1 MEAENTVNTPKVPSW
16 YVIHVFSSYELMVK
30 NNLELM
36 IENNHLQDFIFE
48 ISIPVKEEIVER
60 NGKRKVVE
68 RKKFPGYVFIKMI
81 HTQEV
86 GYLVIN
92 TRGVT
97 GFCGPQG
104 KPLPLTD
111 EEIKKMGL
119 EQRDAESLDIREGDL
134 IRVISG
140 AFESNLGTID
150 KIYADKQKVK
160 VTMQLFGRETPVE
173 LEFNQIEKVSSN
185 TKFDD

>member
-1 MEAENTVNTPKVPSW
+1 MENQNNMQVAPKW
-16 YVIHVFSSYELMVK
+16 YVIHVYSSYEFMVK
-30 NNLELM
+30 NYLENM
-36 IENNHLQDFIFE
+36 IENNNLQDYIFE
-48 ISIPVKEEIVER
+48 ISIPVREEIVER

-68 RKKFPGYVFIKMI
+68 KKRYPGYVFIKMI

-97 GFCGPQG
+97 GFCGPSG
-104 KPLPLTD
+104 KPLALTD
-111 EEIKKMGL
+111 EEIKRMGL
-119 EQRDAESLDIREGDL
+119 EKRDVASLDIQEGDL

-160 VTMQLFGRETPVE
+160 VIMQLFGRETPVE
-173 LEFNQIEKVSSN
+173 LEFNQVEKVN
-185 TKFDD
+185 ADN

>member
-1 MEAENTVNTPKVPSW
+1 MENQNNMQVAPKW
-16 YVIHVFSSYELMVK
+16 YVIHVYSSYEFMVK
-30 NNLELM
+30 NYLENM
-36 IENNHLQDFIFE
+36 IENNNLQDYIFE
-48 ISIPVKEEIVER
+48 ISIPVREEIVER

-68 RKKFPGYVFIKMI
+68 KKRYPGYVFIKMI

-97 GFCGPQG
+97 GFCGPSG
-104 KPLPLTD
+104 KPLALTD
-111 EEIKKMGL
+111 EEIKRMGL
-119 EQRDAESLDIREGDL
+119 EKRDVASLDIQEGDL
-134 IRVISG
+134 IRVIRG

-160 VTMQLFGRETPVE
+160 VIMQLFGRETPVE
-173 LEFNQIEKVSSN
+173 LEFNQVEKVN
-185 TKFDD
+185 ADN

>member
-1 MEAENTVNTPKVPSW
+1 
-16 YVIHVFSSYELMVK
+16 
-30 NNLELM
+30 
-36 IENNHLQDFIFE
+36 
-48 ISIPVKEEIVER
+48 
-60 NGKRKVVE
+60 
-68 RKKFPGYVFIKMI
+68 MI

-173 LEFNQIEKVSSN
+173 LEFNQIEKVSSD

>member
-1 MEAENTVNTPKVPSW
+1 
-16 YVIHVFSSYELMVK
+16 
-30 NNLELM
+30 M
-36 IENNHLQDFIFE
+36 IENNQLQDFIYE

-68 RKKFPGYVFIKMI
+68 RKKFPGYVFVKMI

-104 KPLPLTD
+104 KPLALTD
-111 EEIKKMGL
+111 DEIKRMGL
-119 EQRDAESLDIREGDL
+119 EKRAVENFDIQVGDL
-134 IRVISG
+134 IRVING
-140 AFESNLGTID
+140 AFESNLGTVE
-150 KIYADKQKVK
+150 KIYPDKEKVQ
-160 VTMQLFGRETPVE
+160 VMMQLFGRDTPVE
-173 LEFNQIEKVSSN
+173 LEFNQIEKV
-185 TKFDD
+185 TIQD

>member
-1 MEAENTVNTPKVPSW
+1 MQVAPKW
-16 YVIHVFSSYELMVK
+16 YVIHVYSSYEFMVK
-30 NNLELM
+30 NYLENM
-36 IENNHLQDFIFE
+36 IENNNLQDYIFE
-48 ISIPVKEEIVER
+48 ISIPVREEIVER

-68 RKKFPGYVFIKMI
+68 KKRYPGYVFIKMI

-97 GFCGPQG
+97 GFCGPSG
-104 KPLPLTD
+104 KPLALTD
-111 EEIKKMGL
+111 EEIKRMGL
-119 EQRDAESLDIREGDL
+119 EKRDVASLDIQEGDL

-160 VTMQLFGRETPVE
+160 VIMQLFGRETPVE
-173 LEFNQIEKVSSN
+173 LEFNQVEKVN
-185 TKFDD
+185 ADN

>member
-1 MEAENTVNTPKVPSW
+1 MENQNNMQVAPKW
-16 YVIHVFSSYELMVK
+16 YVIHVYSSYEFMVK
-30 NNLELM
+30 NYLENM
-36 IENNHLQDFIFE
+36 IENNNLQDYIFE
-48 ISIPVKEEIVER
+48 ISIPVREEIVER

-68 RKKFPGYVFIKMI
+68 KKRDPGYVFIKMI

-97 GFCGPQG
+97 GFCGPSG
-104 KPLPLTD
+104 KPLALTD
-111 EEIKKMGL
+111 EEIKRMGL
-119 EQRDAESLDIREGDL
+119 EKRDVASLDIQEGDL

-160 VTMQLFGRETPVE
+160 VIMQLFGRETPVE
-173 LEFNQIEKVSSN
+173 LEFNQVEKVN
-185 TKFDD
+185 ADN

>member
-1 MEAENTVNTPKVPSW
+1 MESENINITQKTPKW
-16 YVIHVFSSYELMVK
+16 YVIHVYSSYEFMVK
-30 NNLELM
+30 NNLEKM

-68 RKKFPGYVFIKMI
+68 RKKFPGYVFVKMI

-104 KPLPLTD
+104 KPLALTD
-111 EEIKKMGL
+111 DEIKKMGL
-119 EQRDAESLDIREGDL
+119 EKRDIESLDIVVGDL

-140 AFESNLGTID
+140 AFESNLGTVEKIHPD
-150 KIYADKQKVK
+150 KEKVL
-160 VTMQLFGRETPVE
+160 VMMQLFGRETPVE
-173 LEFNQIEKVSSN
+173 LEFGQIEKVSAN
-185 TKFDD
+185 E

>member
-1 MEAENTVNTPKVPSW
+1 MENQNNMQVAPKW
-16 YVIHVFSSYELMVK
+16 YVIHVYSSYEFMVK
-30 NNLELM
+30 NYLENM
-36 IENNHLQDFIFE
+36 IENNNLQDYIFE
-48 ISIPVKEEIVER
+48 ISIPVREEIVER

-68 RKKFPGYVFIKMI
+68 KKRYPGYVFIKMI

-97 GFCGPQG
+97 GFCGPSG
-104 KPLPLTD
+104 KPLALTD
-111 EEIKKMGL
+111 EEIKRMGL
-119 EQRDAESLDIREGDL
+119 EKRDVASLDIQEGDL
-134 IRVISG
+134 IRVVSG

-160 VTMQLFGRETPVE
+160 VIMQLFGRETPVE
-173 LEFNQIEKVSSN
+173 LEFNQVEKVN
-185 TKFDD
+185 ADN